1 MTDHELSSLKTTLI
15 AINHD
20 LKTMVQKQEE
30 LHNDIRDVKSAIYN
44 PDSGLYTRIR
54 DCDERIKDL
63 ENWKNNVTKIL
74 WTIAT
79 AVTGLTVTTIYKL
92 IINS

>member
-1 MTDHELSSLKTTLI
+1 MNEQELQSLRTTLI
-15 AINHD
+15 EINHD
-20 LKTMVQKQEE
+20 LKNMVQKQEE
-30 LHNDIRDVKSAIYN
+30 LHSDIRDLKSAIYN

-63 ENWKNNVTKIL
+63 ETWQGNVTKIL

-79 AVTGLTVTTIYKL
+79 TVTGLVAATIYKL
-92 IINS
+92 IME

>member
-1 MTDHELSSLKTTLI
+1 MNDQELQSLKGTLIEINHELKS
-15 AINHD
+15 
-20 LKTMVQKQEE
+20 MVAKQEE
-30 LHNDIRDVKSAIYN
+30 LHSDIRDVKSAIYN

-63 ENWKNNVTKIL
+63 EQWQTNVTRIL

-79 AVTGLTVTTIYKL
+79 AVTGLVVTTIYKL
-92 IINS
+92 IV

>member
-1 MTDHELSSLKTTLI
+1 MNDQELNSLRTTLI
-15 AINHD
+15 EINND
-20 LKTMVQKQEE
+20 LKSMVQKQED

-54 DCDERIKDL
+54 DLGERVKDL
-63 ENWKNNVTKIL
+63 EVWQTSVTRIL

-79 AVTGLTVTTIYKL
+79 AVTGLSVTTGYKL
-92 IINS
+92 IIS

>member
-1 MTDHELSSLKTTLI
+1 MTGDELSVLKTTLI
-15 AINHD
+15 SINHD
-20 LKTMVQKQEE
+20 LKTMVTKQEE

-54 DCDERIKDL
+54 DLDERIKDL
-63 ENWKNNVTKIL
+63 ESWQGNVTKIL

-79 AVTGLTVTTIYKL
+79 TVTGLVAATIYKL
-92 IINS
+92 IME

>member
-1 MTDHELSSLKTTLI
+1 MNTEDIQSLKITLVE
-15 AINHD
+15 INND
-20 LKTMVQKQEE
+20 LKSMVQKQED

-54 DCDERIKDL
+54 DLGERVKDV
-63 ENWKNNVTKIL
+63 ESWQSNVTKIL

-79 AVTGLTVTTIYKL
+79 AVTGLMVTTIYKL
-92 IINS
+92 MIS

>member
-1 MTDHELSSLKTTLI
+1 MTEKELNLLRTTLVEINHELK
-15 AINHD
+15 A
-20 LKTMVQKQEE
+20 MVLKQEE

-44 PDSGLYTRIR
+44 PDSGLYSRIR

-63 ENWKNNVTKIL
+63 EGWQANVNKVL

-92 IINS
+92 IIS

>member
-1 MTDHELSSLKTTLI
+1 MNTEDLQSLKITLVE
-15 AINHD
+15 INND
-20 LKTMVQKQEE
+20 LKSMVQKQED
-30 LHNDIRDVKSAIYN
+30 LHSDIRDVKSAIYN

-63 ENWKNNVTKIL
+63 ESWQTNVTRIL

-79 AVTGLTVTTIYKL
+79 AVTGLMVTTIYKL
-92 IINS
+92 MIS

>member
-1 MTDHELSSLKTTLI
+1 MTANELSTLKETLI

-20 LKTMVQKQEE
+20 LKTMVSKQEE
-30 LHNDIRDVKSAIYN
+30 LHSDIRDVKSAIYN

-54 DCDERIKDL
+54 DLSERVKDL
-63 ENWKNNVTKIL
+63 ESWQSNVTKIL

-79 AVTGLTVTTIYKL
+79 AVTGLMVTTIYKL
-92 IINS
+92 IIS

>member
-1 MTDHELSSLKTTLI
+1 MNEQELQSLTTTLI
-15 AINHD
+15 EINHD
-20 LKTMVQKQEE
+20 LKNMVQKQEE
-30 LHNDIRDVKSAIYN
+30 LHSDIRDVKSAIYN

-63 ENWKNNVTKIL
+63 ETWQSNVTKIL

-79 AVTGLTVTTIYKL
+79 TVTGLVAATIYKL
-92 IINS
+92 IME

>member
-1 MTDHELSSLKTTLI
+1 MTPDDMQSLRITLVE
-15 AINHD
+15 INND
-20 LKTMVQKQEE
+20 LKGMVQKQEE

-54 DCDERIKDL
+54 DLDERIKDL
-63 ENWKNNVTKIL
+63 ESWQGNVTKIL

-79 AVTGLTVTTIYKL
+79 TVTGLVAATIYKL
-92 IINS
+92 IME

>member
-1 MTDHELSSLKTTLI
+1 VLKTTLI
-15 AINHD
+15 SINHD
-20 LKTMVQKQEE
+20 LKTMVTKQEE

-54 DCDERIKDL
+54 DLDERIKDL
-63 ENWKNNVTKIL
+63 ESWQGNVTKII

-79 AVTGLTVTTIYKL
+79 TVTGLVAATIYKL
-92 IINS
+92 IME

>member
-1 MTDHELSSLKTTLI
+1 MTGNELSSLKETLV

-20 LKTMVQKQEE
+20 LKTMVSKQEE
-30 LHNDIRDVKSAIYN
+30 LDSDIRDVKSAIYN

-54 DCDERIKDL
+54 DVDERIKDL
-63 ENWKNNVTKIL
+63 ESWQGNVTKIL

-79 AVTGLTVTTIYKL
+79 TVTGLVAATIYKL
-92 IINS
+92 IME